1 MKTNHNIKDIL
12 DFKSTKIEANK
23 SVLSDALNK
32 ELLKFDFDEDY
43 LKEGNISIESCNEIK
58 FHTSIL
64 ENYTDTRELSEG
76 IRPNISGVPMGKR
89 QPSEF
94 NVWDYK
100 LVSNKEFKNDTQDLI
115 IENSHH
121 AIGCSTC
128 KQHGKIRC
136 SRCSGAGENTCS
148 SCSGRGENQC
158 SSCSGKGETRCWSCS
173 GKGTTESG
181 YGDNKRTQR
190 CSSCSG
196 RGYQMCSRCRNGYI
210 TCSPCS
216 GRGKVTCYTCQGS
229 GEVTCYECDGYRTMD
244 HYFIV
249 TADFENLSI
258 TQVLTN
264 PSSGFDLVKAEDNN
278 FDLKNKLFEITEK
291 RFNKDLFDVV
301 KSHPLYRQ
309 IISFFDF
316 QDDKATRLIA
326 SKISFYENTYT
337 EVVFTFYGEK
347 YTLYFDKKLE
357 NAYYLGKKP
366 SDQYELDLLNKAL
379 KSALN
384 NDLEIAKKSIFKL
397 SKYDFIKIN
406 EDFIF
411 TAISDTESI
420 YDAYSNIENKKYSS
434 AESNLRLVSE
444 DKKSDDDYIIVRK
457 KLDIIYLKTTLL
469 FSLVGIS
476 AICLKLF
483 SKNSQFILSN
493 LIVSA
498 CIIILCLLINRLIR
512 NINFARW
519 LVVALFSIQLGYL
532 IYIDTSKENEIRAEY
547 LKVEEFEKFK
557 NGKIII
563 SINNEDESLF
573 NYQDFPRGLKGE
585 AILLN
590 EQNNGDDFNF
600 YFVVKPGFVEKW
612 YRSEVKLPNLV
623 VKKQRRVYSD
633 NDLEQILK
641 SNPNPNDE
649 IILRDWESNL
659 EFYAKIS
666 DLYLIQNVAVE
677 YMFNDIDGYE
687 KKQIHVVDIPIYIY
701 DLLKQNKPI
710 DKYSFSNIPSKSIFE
725 INFSS
730 DTLNQIHNSLQIGS
744 AYQGGIIVYIDETGE
759 HGLIMSTDD
768 IGDGTWSD
776 AIELCS
782 NYSQDA
788 FDDWRLPTIEE
799 LRLVYSNK
807 SYADNFP
814 KNWYWSSTE
823 NPENS
828 DQSYFLEFS
837 SGNEMTLSKDYVKYV
852 RAIRSF

>member
-1 MKTNHNIKDIL
+1 MKTTNNIKDIL
-12 DFKSTKIEANK
+12 DFKSTKTEANK
-23 SVLSDALNK
+23 SEISDALDK

-43 LKEGNISIESCNEIK
+43 LKEGNISIESCYEIK
-58 FHTSIL
+58 FHTSSL
-64 ENYTDTRELSEG
+64 ENYTDTRDLSEG

-89 QPSEF
+89 QSSEF

-100 LVSNKEFKNDTQDLI
+100 LVSNKEFQNDTKDLI

-158 SSCSGKGETRCWSCS
+158 SGCSGKGQTRCWSCS
-173 GKGTTESG
+173 GKGTTETG

-190 CSSCSG
+190 CSSCYG
-196 RGYQMCSRCRNGYI
+196 QGYKICSSCRNGYI

-216 GRGKVTCYTCQGS
+216 GKGKVTCYTCQGS
-229 GEVTCYECDGYRTMD
+229 GEVTCYQCDGYRTMD

-264 PSSGFDLVKAEDNN
+264 PSSGFDLVKAENNN

-316 QDDKATRLIA
+316 QDDNATKLIA
-326 SKISFYENTYT
+326 SKISFFENTYT
-337 EVVFTFYGEK
+337 QVIFTFYGEK
-347 YTLYFDKKLE
+347 YTLFFDKKLE
-357 NAYYLGKKP
+357 NTYYLGKKP

-379 KSALN
+379 KSALD

-406 EDFIF
+406 EDFIS

-420 YDAYSNIENKKYSS
+420 YDAHSNIENKKYSG

-444 DKKSDDDYIIVRK
+444 DKKLDDDYKILFRK
-457 KLDIIYLKTTLL
+457 LSKIYFLNTTIFGLIGLGVIFFQLLD
-469 FSLVGIS
+469 
-476 AICLKLF
+476 
-483 SKNSQFILSN
+483 NSEEFRLSN
-493 LIVSA
+493 
-498 CIIILCLLINRLIR
+498 
-512 NINFARW
+512 F
-519 LVVALFSIQLGYL
+519 LFSIFILGASWLINIQLRSMVWSRLLVISLFAIQFFTIQYFESKLGPKVLSDSASQSYFDKFKKEHYTIFTGKDSVILLEPTGSESPIFYL
-532 IYIDTSKENEIRAEY
+532 PKGKSYITDMSNQQRESKENYYLEGVTEQDIQLANDKLRVPLRSSKETKDYIIIDPKDIAIEQGDKFIEVTFMKNSINEY
-547 LKVEEFEKFK
+547 KTGNKSTIWIKNSEWESIK
-557 NGKIII
+557 NGEKSYKNI
-563 SINNEDESLF
+563 SSSLNSNDNE
-573 NYQDFPRGLKGE
+573 
-585 AILLN
+585 
-590 EQNNGDDFNF
+590 
-600 YFVVKPGFVEKW
+600 VKP
-612 YRSEVKLPNLV
+612 
-623 VKKQRRVYSD
+623 
-633 NDLEQILK
+633 
-641 SNPNPNDE
+641 
-649 IILRDWESNL
+649 
-659 EFYAKIS
+659 A
-666 DLYLIQNVAVE
+666 
-677 YMFNDIDGYE
+677 
-687 KKQIHVVDIPIYIY
+687 
-701 DLLKQNKPI
+701 
-710 DKYSFSNIPSKSIFE
+710 
-725 INFSS
+725 
-730 DTLNQIHNSLQIGS
+730 LQLGAI
-744 AYQGGIIVYIDETGE
+744 YQGGIIVYIDETGE
-759 HGLIMSTDD
+759 HGLIMSAEDL
-768 IGDGTWSD
+768 GDGTWSD

-814 KNWYWSSTE
+814 QYWYWSSTE
-823 NPENS
+823 DPENS
-828 DQSYFLEFS
+828 DQSYFLDFS
-837 SGNEMTLSKDYVKYV
+837 NGNEMNLSKDFVKYV